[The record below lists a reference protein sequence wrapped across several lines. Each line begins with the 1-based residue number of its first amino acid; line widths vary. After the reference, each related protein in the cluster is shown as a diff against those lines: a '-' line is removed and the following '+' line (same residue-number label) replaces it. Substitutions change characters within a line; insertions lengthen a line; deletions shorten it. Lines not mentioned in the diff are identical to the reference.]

1 MHNVKSAIC
10 QYFPHSAD
18 YNSRLWEDDIS
29 MQRQVQ
35 GSDWGLGDHE
45 IRHILAGW
53 KVWGQ
58 TGVGMVKT
66 RPKKCFFL
74 MVT

>member
-35 GSDWGLGDHE
+35 GSDWGLGDLE
-45 IRHILAGW
+45 IRLILQDGRY
-53 KVWGQ
+53 GD
-58 TGVGMVKT
+58 
-66 RPKKCFFL
+66 RPEWEW
-74 MVT
+74 